1 MTTWNSLTPV
11 QADAVLATARSCQTD
26 PDELLD
32 RLLPLLTDE
41 PIEPKVTPL
50 TLIPVEERRQSGR

>member
-41 PIEPKVTPL
+41 PIVGCTNDL
-50 TLIPVEERRQSGR
+50 GHVL